1 LETLINWAL
10 RAIWAVV
17 LVGATLAAARWAV
30 GAMKERRERWAVRVA
45 FGMLALAAVYLGGHL
60 WLLANR
66 SAIEAG
72 RMQYAV
78 FGDPRLAEMRRAE
91 VRGWI
96 LDCTGDD
103 LRALARYS
111 AAGDTVVRTYPL
123 GEAGANLIGGGEGA
137 GERDYTVERLF
148 SGWLREP
155 KSWTELGQLH
165 PAGSDLRLT
174 LCSDVTR
181 QAWDLLR
188 QSARPGAVVVQ
199 DVRTGGVIAY
209 AATGAPEQAPYGIK
223 RYAPPGSVF
232 KLALAALWLDSGQPD
247 EAPMPCPASMQV
259 TPRATI
265 SNAGGASYGTVAV
278 PRDMLVYSCNTTAVD
293 MALQLRDRIGE
304 RAFADAYRGYGF
316 TPYDEQPPT
325 RDEAEFWASYSD
337 EWRRRMSPPPAR
349 IRLGERTSR
358 QEWAQLAI
366 GQGPVDV
373 TPIHISR
380 FLQAIGNEGMMM
392 PPTLEW
398 ERVENP
404 VQGERVMQETTA
416 QRLQQAMRETVE
428 RGTARSVAPRL
439 RGVGWQLGG
448 KTGTAQIPGR
458 PDDGWFA
465 GLAFDEQGRP
475 RYTVVVY
482 LQGGG
487 PGGARPAAIAAELT
501 RWLAR
506 LQIPGRRA

>member
-1 LETLINWAL
+1 LETLINWGL
-10 RAIWAVV
+10 RAIWLAVG
-17 LVGATLAAARWAV
+17 LGTGLAALRWAAIV
-30 GAMKERRERWAVRVA
+30 LRERRERWAGRLA
-45 FGMLALAAVYLGGHL
+45 FGMLVLAGAYAVGHL
-60 WLLANR
+60 WLLAHR
-66 SAIEAG
+66 ERIEAG

-103 LRALARYS
+103 ANALARYGTV
-111 AAGDTVVRTYPL
+111 GDTIRRVYPL
-123 GEAGANLIGGGEGA
+123 GEAGANLIGGGAGA
-137 GERDYTVERLF
+137 ADRDYTVERLF
-148 SGWLREP
+148 SRWLREP
-155 KSWTELGQLH
+155 KSWAELGQLH

-174 LCSDVTR
+174 LCRSTTR
-181 QAWDLLR
+181 EAWRLL
-188 QSARPGAVVVQ
+188 QESGRPGVVVMQ
-199 DVRTGGVIAY
+199 DVRTGGVMTY
-209 AATGAPEQAPYGIK
+209 AATGRPEDAPLGIK

-232 KLALAALWLDSGQPD
+232 KLALAALWWDAELPV
-247 EAPMPCPASMQV
+247 EAPIPCPPTIQV
-259 TPRATI
+259 TPRAAI
-265 SNAGGASYGTVAV
+265 SNAGRIGYGTIGS
-278 PRDMLVYSCNTTAVD
+278 PREMLVVSCNTAAVT
-293 MALQLRDRIGE
+293 MALQMREQLGE
-304 RAFADAYRGYGF
+304 RAFVEAYRRFGL
-316 TPYDEQPPT
+316 TPYFEGVPTGDET
-325 RDEAEFWASYSD
+325 DFWVSDSD

-349 IRLGERTSR
+349 IRIGEQSSR

-380 FLQAIGNEGMMM
+380 LLQAIGNGGVML

-404 VQGERVMQETTA
+404 VQGDRVMQETTA
-416 QRLQQAMRETVE
+416 NLLQQAMRETVE

-439 RGVGWQLGG
+439 RGVDWSLGG
-448 KTGTAQIPGR
+448 KTGTAQVSGR
-458 PDDGWFA
+458 PDDGWFG
-465 GLAFDEQGRP
+465 GLVFDADGRP

-487 PGGARPAAIAAELT
+487 PGGGRPAAIAAEMT

-506 LQIPGRRA
+506 QQAEARS